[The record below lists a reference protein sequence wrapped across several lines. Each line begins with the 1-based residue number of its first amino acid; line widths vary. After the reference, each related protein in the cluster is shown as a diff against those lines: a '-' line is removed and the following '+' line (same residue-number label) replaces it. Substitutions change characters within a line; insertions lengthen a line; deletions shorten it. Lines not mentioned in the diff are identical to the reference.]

1 MIQVEHELCLFLDP
15 ERSRYISFPALNE
28 FLFLLYTFFL
38 KGGGGGEGVEGG
50 SKSSL
55 DIFFITITPPHSSQ

>member
-15 ERSRYISFPALNE
+15 ESSGYI
-28 FLFLLYTFFL
+28 FLFLLYKLFFL
-38 KGGGGGEGVEGG
+38 GGEGG

-55 DIFFITITPPHSSQ
+55 DIFFVTITPPHSPQ